1 MKLVSI
7 NNTLL
12 SIIMKPK
19 KTEIIEKAARII
31 LDTGLETLT
40 VSNLATEL
48 EINESQ
54 LYRQLTKD
62 DDIVLI
68 LLLGFETD
76 IIQAVKELANIVH
89 SPETKLKLLFKR
101 IYLLFLQKPY
111 YLSIIFDKNLK
122 ERDESIKKSF
132 ARIKNVAES
141 YLTLIIDKGKNEY
154 IFKTKVPA
162 RILVDQILSSF
173 RILMQDEQ
181 RVNEMVLELKTL
193 RKLND

>member
-1 MKLVSI
+1 ME
-7 NNTLL
+7 
-12 SIIMKPK
+12 PK
-19 KTEIIEKAARII
+19 KTEIIEKAAKII
-31 LDTGLETLT
+31 QDTGLEGLT

-54 LYRQLTKD
+54 LYKHLTKD

-76 IIQAVKELANIVH
+76 IIQAVNELANNVH
-89 SPETKLKLLFKR
+89 SPETELKLLFKR

-132 ARIKNVAES
+132 VRIRNVAES
-141 YLTLIIDKGKNEY
+141 YLTLIIDKGKSEY
-154 IFKTKVPA
+154 TFKTNVPT
-162 RILVDQILSSF
+162 RILVDQMLSSF
-173 RILMQDEQ
+173 RILMKDEQ
-181 RVNEMVLELKTL
+181 SMNEMVLQLKTL
-193 RKLND
+193 RKLNN